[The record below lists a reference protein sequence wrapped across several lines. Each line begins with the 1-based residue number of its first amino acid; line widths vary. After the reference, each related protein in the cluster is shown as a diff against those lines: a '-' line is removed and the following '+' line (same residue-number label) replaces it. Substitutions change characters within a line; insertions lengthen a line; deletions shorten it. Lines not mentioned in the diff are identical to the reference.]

1 MTKHLLAGVAA
12 VALMSGVAFAQT
24 YPPSPPP
31 PPGATVMPVVPPVP
45 IPGGSTSTTT
55 TIVPGGDYR
64 ATKTMRSVD
73 PSGNAVT
80 REDSYQEGVTGSTE
94 THTKTQ
100 TNPLSGVTTHSTT
113 STTTPR

>member
-1 MTKHLLAGVAA
+1 
-12 VALMSGVAFAQT
+12 
-24 YPPSPPP
+24 
-31 PPGATVMPVVPPVP
+31 
-45 IPGGSTSTTT
+45 
-55 TIVPGGDYR
+55 
-64 ATKTMRSVD
+64 MRSVD